1 MSAPKGFAHE
11 VKAYAAEQG
20 LGGFGTRGR
29 VSASTIE
36 AFLVAHPERVK
47 ALAVEAGT
55 VKPKGRVTPE
65 VIKATAKSLR

>member
-11 VKAYAAEQG
+11 VKEYAAEVG
-20 LGGFGTRGR
+20 LGGFGKRGR
-29 VSASTIE
+29 VAAATIE

-47 ALAVEAGT
+47 PLAVERGL

-65 VIKATAKSLR
+65 VITAVAKSLR